1 MEYIKQRNKYLLEA
15 NILSRTQ
22 HFFGV
27 SIRQDLSDR
36 VRKLSFSYRL
46 QVQSKVIVLQNTL
59 DGHLLKIPYSTRFD
73 IQYIKKQLSR
83 MRDWFNYQTDV
94 LKRNHGKFLTLTLDP
109 KDFLSVRDGY
119 KQGQKKINSFLTRLR
134 TLYPGLAYIMVKE
147 IQEKNTKNVHWHL
160 MLLGINDSLTDD
172 FLNTYWGLG
181 FWKIENVDNNY
192 KNTKRGLFRYLKK
205 YLEKSLDENP
215 TKPNETL
222 YWLWAMMIR
231 SFSFSRIPKSY
242 RSNPDDPELDK
253 SMNNSNDFLAMV
265 SDFFPEWIY
274 LGTFRSDLPWGDINT
289 YDDLLYALRS

>member
-15 NILSRTQ
+15 NLLSRTQ
-22 HFFGV
+22 HFFDV
-27 SIRQDLSDR
+27 SIRQELSDH
-36 VRKLSFSYRL
+36 VRRLSLSYRTE
-46 QVQSKVIVLQNTL
+46 VQSKVIVLENVT
-59 DGHLLKIPYSTRFD
+59 DGSLLKIPYTTRFD
-73 IQYIKKQLSR
+73 DHYIKKQLSR

-109 KDFLSVRDGY
+109 SNFMSVRDGY

-134 TLYPGLAYIMVKE
+134 ALFPSLAYIMVKE
-147 IQEKNTKNVHWHL
+147 IQEKNTKNVHWHI
-160 MLLGINDSLTDD
+160 MLLGVDDLSDD

-205 YLEKSLDENP
+205 YLEKSLEENP
-215 TKPNETL
+215 VKPNGTL

-231 SFSFSRIPKSY
+231 SFSFSRIPRWYHS
-242 RSNPDDPELDK
+242 DDNNPELDK
-253 SMNNSNDFLAMV
+253 GKNNSNDFLEMV
-265 SDFFPEWIY
+265 SDFFPQWIY

-289 YDDLLYALRS
+289 RDDLLYALRS